1 MKVDAFIQARM
12 TSNRLPG
19 KMLKKIGGHTLIEW
33 TINSVSKIQGI
44 RDVVVLTSY
53 EQSDDIL
60 VKYMEQSD
68 LAVKIFRGPLH
79 NVLERFTLAIDLFRP
94 DYILRISGDSPFV
107 LRKIIQQEIINM
119 RKYDI
124 ISNLMPKTFPKGL
137 SFEIINSRL
146 FDLDG
151 KVLESNDKEH
161 VTNFFYK
168 NIQNYRFKNVKND
181 FVPKNMPLV
190 IDTFQDLSK
199 IGEFIE
205 INHINNLDDFEELI
219 ELGPFK

>member
-1 MKVDAFIQARM
+1 MEVDAFIQARM

-19 KMLKKIGGHTLIEW
+19 KMLKKIGGYTLIEW
-33 TINSVSKIQGI
+33 TINSVSKIRGI

-53 EQSDDIL
+53 EQSDDVL
-60 VKYMEQSD
+60 VQHIEKSD

-79 NVLERFTLAIDLFRP
+79 NVLERFTLAIELLRP

-107 LRKIIQQEIINM
+107 LRKIIQQEFMNIG
-119 RKYDI
+119 KYDI
-124 ISNLMPKTFPKGL
+124 ISNLKPKTFPKGL
-137 SFEIINSRL
+137 SFEIINSGL

-151 KVLESNDKEH
+151 KSLEPDDKEH
-161 VTNFFYK
+161 VTKFFYK
-168 NIQNYRFKNVKND
+168 NIQNYRFKNVKNH
-181 FVPKNMPLV
+181 FIPENMPLV

-205 INHINNLDDFEELI
+205 RNHINNLEDFEELI
-219 ELGPFK
+219 E